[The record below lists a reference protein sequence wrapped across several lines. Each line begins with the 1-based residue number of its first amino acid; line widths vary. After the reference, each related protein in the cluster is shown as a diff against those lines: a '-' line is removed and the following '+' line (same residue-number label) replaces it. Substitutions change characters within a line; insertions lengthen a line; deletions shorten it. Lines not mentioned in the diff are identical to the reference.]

1 MTFLWLCI
9 SHIAP
14 RWRGPNSISSLI
26 LFTEFSTSQLFRK
39 MAMLEMTRNDDD
51 NDAALYR
58 SPCMTRTHT
67 IQSVYIYTQFVHYM
81 VIHYIHF
88 THYIQYIHYI
98 HIICIYIHTFLHMTY
113 FVFIFLHVYETYMHT
128 FFILRCQVI
137 LEIPI
142 LNAGWDVCC
151 VSASSRFAW
160 PGALTSFFPARV
172 LWCDRDA
179 EPNAKT
185 QWILTNMFGPSRI
198 FLMHLTFKT
207 CLISFKATR
216 LRVPQAC
223 AFWHEMIY
231 SGFVKHDCWMFAAV
245 V

>member
-1 MTFLWLCI
+1 MRRCI
-9 SHIAP
+9 GA
-14 RWRGPNSISSLI
+14 RAWRAHT
-26 LFTEFSTSQLFRK
+26 LFK
-39 MAMLEMTRNDDD
+39 
-51 NDAALYR
+51 
-58 SPCMTRTHT
+58 
-67 IQSVYIYTQFVHYM
+67 YIYTQFVHYM

-98 HIICIYIHTFLHMTY
+98 HINYLHIYIYTHFCIWHILCLY
-113 FVFIFLHVYETYMHT
+113 FCMYMKHIMHT